1 MNVFRS
7 GVSGIF
13 LKVVGGA
20 SVVDVGPND
29 VFVHLKRL
37 EEKSFEF
44 FERMKS
50 NKMCF
55 RLNKVLFLD
64 RIYLDE
70 ASKPGKTVRLLEKE
84 EEDLILKFL
93 KAEGLCDEVK
103 LSDGKVFVKIVD
115 KRQSEVNPFTQQV
128 TMHEEPNLHPQGQGP
143 VVVLM
148 EP

>member
-1 MNVFRS
+1 
-7 GVSGIF
+7 
-13 LKVVGGA
+13 
-20 SVVDVGPND
+20 
-29 VFVHLKRL
+29 
-37 EEKSFEF
+37 
-44 FERMKS
+44 
-50 NKMCF
+50 MCF

-143 VVVLM
+143 VVVLL